1 MEERKVLRV
10 GVYNNFNFTEKELAE
25 VRKAEKEGYLPFVNS
40 NSFVTIKGD
49 YPSILTINP
58 YLDSFVEPVG
68 DLGNIKACRI
78 KVVPE
83 GTPLVEEAI
92 QRSIAWCADHGIPML
107 FTFMRFASK
116 ASLQTYVSVDAWSSY
131 EFRGSYW
138 RLKKDSKMRLASDLM
153 DNATRRGAAELVH
166 YCDLMEEGC
175 PSCKNCAKLTYGID
189 TDEISGLTLSCSG
202 DSKGECLFH
211 CPDCWAKKLA
221 KIATFKLDEVTQNS
235 KQKGKKH

>member
-1 MEERKVLRV
+1 MLRV

-25 VRKAEKEGYLPFVNS
+25 VRKAEKDGYLPFVNS
-40 NSFVTIKGD
+40 NSFVTIKGE

-68 DLGNIKACRI
+68 DISNIKACRI
-78 KVVPE
+78 KVVPV

-92 QRSIAWCADHGIPML
+92 QRSIDWCADKSIPML

-116 ASLQTYVSVDAWSSY
+116 TSLQAYVSMCAHDCY

-138 RLKKDSKMRLASDLM
+138 RLKKEHKMRLAAGLTEH
-153 DNATRRGAAELVH
+153 AALRGAAELVH

-189 TDEISGLTLSCSG
+189 TDDISGLTLRCSG